1 MALEIEKKKNTQEA
15 DIQKSKGVNA
25 ILWLAVAV
33 VIAVAAVGNIYFV
46 EKFSTAIRVVAVI
59 VLLLVSLG
67 IAAFTN
73 QGLKARRFFS
83 EARIELRKIVWP
95 TRSEATQT
103 TLIVAGVT
111 IVVSLILWGLDSV
124 IVTLITFLTDLR
136 F

>member
-1 MALEIEKKKNTQEA
+1 MALEIGKKKNTQEA

-33 VIAVAAVGNIYFV
+33 VIVVAAVGNIYFF

>member
-1 MALEIEKKKNTQEA
+1 MALEIEKKKNAQEA

-25 ILWLAVAV
+25 ILWLVVAV
-33 VIAVAAVGNIYFV
+33 VIAAAAVGNIYFV

-59 VLLLVSLG
+59 VLLLVGLG
-67 IAAFTN
+67 IATFTN
-73 QGLKARRFFS
+73 QGVKARRFFS
-83 EARIELRKIVWP
+83 ESRIELRKIVWP

-111 IVVSLILWGLDSV
+111 IVVSLILWGFDSI